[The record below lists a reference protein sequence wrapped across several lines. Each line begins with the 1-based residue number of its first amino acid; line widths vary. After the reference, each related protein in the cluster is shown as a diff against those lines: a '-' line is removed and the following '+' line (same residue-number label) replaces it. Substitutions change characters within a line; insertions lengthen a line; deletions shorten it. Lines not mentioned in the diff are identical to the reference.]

1 MPLAP
6 PPTGAGGAQAAPA
19 AAKPPLGLYPH
30 MYNPSRQRSLAELA
44 NEQLNGGQRRDRL
57 AEGVSAAE
65 KPDCLAANASG
76 SLINLITLPLAVAR
90 DKCK

>member
-1 MPLAP
+1 MGPA
-6 PPTGAGGAQAAPA
+6 GAQASPG
-19 AAKPPLGLYPH
+19 AAKVPLGLYPH
-30 MYNPSRQRSLAELA
+30 MYSPSRQRSLAELA

-65 KPDCLAANASG
+65 RPDCLAANANG
-76 SLINLITLPLAVAR
+76 SLINLITLPLAAAR